1 MNCNLRKIL
10 CYPIDTP
17 IKFWLKYWEYRVK
30 ELSDLDNF
38 DIQLNNP
45 HFLLEEIVSEIEYNN
60 FKNPDNRKLFK
71 NLLGNLDKH
80 DKVFSDLYAAEKVVI
95 FNNWDNSP
103 LVVKK
108 ICIKILH
115 SMGNFDYLN
124 AISKKLQI
132 ILDADRN
139 LTEENKNK
147 ICLYSDLF
155 IQELICLGVDV
166 NDIAN
171 FINED
176 ELVVREDGKVVI
188 CGDTFYE
195 LKRADYQSEEEYYNA
210 VTLRCETRSA
220 EEYINNLLTHF
231 YKKPKIGYVL
241 LRLLGAK
248 GSIDCHLKDLH
259 LYSIDKATYLPKN
272 SLSKIEYNDGTFQF
286 VNIAVKVEHRFFYTS
301 LGYAKQKV
309 NSLLDYLSFYVKG
322 KGELSISGQFAAIV
336 VDGHECAHSVS
347 MEDDVKCLHLYRD
360 LRSLDFSSIN
370 DSLNEWLKDFTNDT
384 NIDSENFKRI
394 SNSTHWYKKAIG
406 ADRYEDKLLYSWI
419 ALESI
424 LKISDSVKMN
434 IISKDNSIFNLAK
447 TICSII
453 VTKNRFNSYAENVYR
468 YLMDCTQNYDNYYDL
483 KLETIENAKLSSE
496 GMLPNFFRE
505 LPEIISEMNDEIY
518 KLELLKLKSF
528 YENDK
533 GIKNFRAM
541 VCNDITLIYRLR
553 NMIVHNAFFPE
564 FQIKLYAYKA
574 QFITGSLIH
583 AIRFYYSKYGTNIDD
598 ALLDIYSEYQ
608 VFESN
613 VLTYLNKLKGK
624 CHD

>member
-1 MNCNLRKIL
+1 MNYNLRKVL
-10 CYPIDTP
+10 GYPIDTP

-45 HFLLEEIVSEIEYNN
+45 HFLLEDIVSEIEYNN
-60 FKNPDNRKLFK
+60 FRNLENRKLFK
-71 NLLGNLDKH
+71 SLLGNIGKH

-103 LVVKK
+103 LVVKN

-115 SMGNFDYLN
+115 SMCNFEYLN
-124 AISKKLQI
+124 AISKILQV
-132 ILDADRN
+132 ILDSERV

-176 ELVVREDGKVVI
+176 GLVVREDGKVII

-210 VTLRCETRSA
+210 VSLRCETRNA
-220 EEYINNLLTHF
+220 EECINNLLTHF

-309 NSLLDYLSFYVKG
+309 NSLLDYLSFYVNG
-322 KGELSISGQFAAIV
+322 KGELSISGQFSAIV

-347 MEDDVKCLHLYRD
+347 IEDDVKCLHLYRD

-370 DSLNEWLKDFTNDT
+370 DSLNEWLKDFTIDT

-406 ADRYEDKLLYSWI
+406 ANRYEDKLLYSWI

-434 IISKDNSIFNLAK
+434 IISKDNSILNLAK
-447 TICSII
+447 TICSSI
-453 VTKNRFNSYAENVYR
+453 VTKNRFYSYAENVYR

-528 YENDK
+528 YENEE

-574 QFITGSLIH
+574 QFITGSLIN
-583 AIRFYYSKYGTNIDD
+583 AIRYYYSKYGTNIDD

-613 VLTYLNKLKGK
+613 VLTHLNKLKGK

>member
-1 MNCNLRKIL
+1 MNCNLRKVL
-10 CYPIDTP
+10 GYPIDTP

-38 DIQLNNP
+38 DIQLTNP
-45 HFLLEEIVSEIEYNN
+45 HFLLEEIVSEIGYNN
-60 FKNPDNRKLFK
+60 FRNPDNRKLFK
-71 NLLGNLDKH
+71 SLLGNLDKY
-80 DKVFSDLYAAEKVVI
+80 DKAFSDLYAAEKVVI

-103 LVVKK
+103 LVVKN
-108 ICIKILH
+108 ICTKILH
-115 SMGNFDYLN
+115 SMDNFEYLN
-124 AISKKLQI
+124 AISKKLQN
-132 ILDADRN
+132 ILDAERE
-139 LTEENKNK
+139 LTEENKDK

-171 FINED
+171 FMKED
-176 ELVVREDGKVVI
+176 ELVVREDGKVII

-210 VTLRCETRSA
+210 VNLRCETRSA
-220 EEYINNLLTHF
+220 EEYINNLLTRF
-231 YKKPKIGYVL
+231 YKKPKTGYVL

-259 LYSIDKATYLPKN
+259 IYSIDKATYLPQN
-272 SLSKIEYNDGTFQF
+272 SLSKIENNDGTFQF

-336 VDGHECAHSVS
+336 VDGQEFGHSVS
-347 MEDDVKCLHLYRD
+347 IEDDIKYQHVYRD
-360 LRSLDFSSIN
+360 LKSLDFSSIN
-370 DSLNEWLKDFTNDT
+370 DSLNEWLKDFTGDT

-406 ADRYEDKLLYSWI
+406 ANRYEDKLLYSWI

-434 IISKDNSIFNLAK
+434 IISKDSSIFNLAK
-447 TICSII
+447 TICSSI
-453 VTKNRFNSYAENVYR
+453 VTKNRFYSYAANVYR
-468 YLMDCTQNYDNYYDL
+468 YLMDCTQNYDNYYDF
-483 KLETIENAKLSSE
+483 KLETIKNAKLSSG

-505 LPEIISEMNDEIY
+505 LPEIINEMNNEID

-528 YENDK
+528 YENEK
-533 GIKNFRAM
+533 GIKNFRIT

-553 NMIVHNAFFPE
+553 NMIVHNAVFPE

-574 QFITGSLIH
+574 QFIAASLIQ

-608 VFESN
+608 VFENN
-613 VLTYLNKLKGK
+613 VLTHLNKLKGI